1 MAAGLDNRL
10 RMSSGT
16 GARIAHIPALDGIR
30 GLAVIAVIVYHGDVG
45 ALTGG
50 FIGVDLFF
58 VLSGFLITSLL
69 LNEHDKFGRV
79 DLSRF
84 WIRRFRRLLP
94 AVLVFLTAV
103 ALWSWI
109 AADPTTLRDIRN
121 GALAGLAYVSNW
133 FFVLSGV
140 SYGME
145 WSAPSPVLHLWSLS
159 VEEQYYVVW
168 PLVAGWLLSLGV
180 RRRVPGR
187 RVFLV
192 FGLGAVAVSTV
203 WMLVLGAT
211 GATKDRMYFGTDT
224 RMATILVGVALAA
237 LLQPVVARRGADG
250 EACDPGRARLAG
262 LLGSGGA
269 LFLVFVALTSNEKDP
284 WLYVG
289 GFTLVALACAAVIA
303 AAVTHPA
310 SDRILGSKPLEWVG
324 TRSYGLYL
332 WHWGVIVALAVAA
345 PGFTGWP
352 RLAVAVVVTGTIAE
366 LSYRLVENP
375 IRTGSFK
382 LPVPRVAVPT
392 SFAVVAALLMLGTHG
407 AEDLPDYLRER
418 TVDDI
423 EIVEPSS
430 TQPPATQPHITA
442 APDTSPPGAP
452 VPDTSAPATAPP
464 ATPKRVALV
473 GDSVA
478 ASLADALEAEFTS
491 RGIAFANA
499 SAPGCGVLD
508 GDPADDR
515 GQILQITSKC
525 SAAIPDLQR
534 NVVDKADPDLVVVL
548 SSWEAGD
555 RVVDGVWH
563 PFGSAEADSQLLDL
577 YRRTI
582 DRVTS
587 GGARAALVTI
597 ADNVDSKRGP
607 ADGDKIRRLRHM
619 NGVLEQVVQR
629 DPARASLVRLDKI
642 VCPDD
647 PCPKVVGGIELRA
660 TDGAH
665 FADRDA
671 AAFVA
676 RELVDRI
683 VGVAPGS
690 PG

>member
-1 MAAGLDNRL
+1 M
-10 RMSSGT
+10 
-16 GARIAHIPALDGIR
+16 
-30 GLAVIAVIVYHGDVG
+30 IAVIVYHGDLGV
-45 ALTGG
+45 LTGG

-69 LNEHDKFGRV
+69 LNEHEKNGRI

-94 AVLVFLTAV
+94 AVLVFLVAV

-159 VEEQYYVVW
+159 VEEQYYVLW
-168 PLVAGWLLSLGV
+168 PLVAGGLLTLGA

-187 RVFLV
+187 NVFAA
-192 FGLGAVAVSTV
+192 FGLGAVAVSTG
-203 WMLVLGAT
+203 WMIALGAM

-237 LLQPVVARRGADG
+237 LLQPAVARRGAGG
-250 EACDPGRARLAG
+250 EACSAGRARLAG
-262 LLGSGGA
+262 LLGGA
-269 LFLVFVALTSNEKDP
+269 GVLFLLFVAFTSNEKDP
-284 WLYVG
+284 WLYLG

-310 SDRILGSKPLEWVG
+310 SDRILGSKPLEWAG

-332 WHWGVIVALAVAA
+332 WHWGVLVAFAVAA
-345 PGFTGWP
+345 PEFSGWP
-352 RLAVAVVVTGTIAE
+352 RLAAAVVVTCTIAE
-366 LSYRLVENP
+366 LSYRFIENP
-375 IRTGSFK
+375 IRSGSFK
-382 LPVPRVAVPT
+382 VPVPRIAVPA
-392 SFAVVAALLMLGTHG
+392 SFALVAALLVLGTHG
-407 AEDLPDYLRER
+407 AEDPPDYLQER

-423 EIVEPSS
+423 EVIEPS
-430 TQPPATQPHITA
+430 TTRPPATPDISAPATSA
-442 APDTSPPGAP
+442 PGTPAPDTS
-452 VPDTSAPATAPP
+452 VSTTAPQ
-464 ATPKRVALV
+464 ATPKRIALV
-473 GDSVA
+473 GDSIA
-478 ASLADALEAEFTS
+478 ASLADALAAEFTS

-508 GDPADDR
+508 GDPADNR
-515 GQILQITSKC
+515 GQILEITNKC
-525 SAAIPDLQR
+525 SGAIPDIQR
-534 NVVDKADPDLVVVL
+534 GVIERARPDLVVVL

-577 YRRTI
+577 YQRTI
-582 DRVTS
+582 DRLTV

-607 ADGDKIRRLRHM
+607 ADGDKIRRGRHM
-619 NGVLEQVVQR
+619 NSMLEQVVKR
-629 DPARASLVRLDKI
+629 DPLRTSLVRLDEI
-642 VCPDD
+642 VCPAD
-647 PCPKVVGGIELRA
+647 PCPRVVGGIELRA

-665 FADRDA
+665 FADPA
-671 AAFVA
+671 GAAFVA
-676 RELVDRI
+676 RQLADKI
-683 VGVAPGS
+683 VSVAPGS